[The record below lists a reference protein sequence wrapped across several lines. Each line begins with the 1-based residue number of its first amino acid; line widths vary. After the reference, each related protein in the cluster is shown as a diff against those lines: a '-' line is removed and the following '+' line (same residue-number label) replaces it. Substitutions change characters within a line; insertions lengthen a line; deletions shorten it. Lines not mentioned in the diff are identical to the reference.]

1 MPSLGDELLTN
12 ARLVDGGAKVIIIII
27 IIVIIIIIMS
37 ISCFDVLTIVL
48 QVPFLS
54 AAVWRDGET
63 LEEELMEAVMT
74 DKVTTIMV
82 IVDCENH
89 LQLSRHPSK
98 SWRLMPDLGSTW
110 HSPLRLTLGRAQ
122 AKDQEEVGRRGRG
135 EMGREMVRGGRR

>member
-27 IIVIIIIIMS
+27 IITVIIIMS
-37 ISCFDVLTIVL
+37 ISCFAVFTPVL

-82 IVDCENH
+82 IVNSENH
-89 LQLSRHPSK
+89 I
-98 SWRLMPDLGSTW
+98 
-110 HSPLRLTLGRAQ
+110 
-122 AKDQEEVGRRGRG
+122 
-135 EMGREMVRGGRR
+135 